1 MGDAPERDRAGGVEE
16 DDKLRRCPG
25 EEFVAVR
32 LTIDL
37 VRERMDGRVLVR
49 DDDRGDSANRDGDC
63 GGFEQEGFRC
73 QGHRRARL
81 EVDTAARCGGG
92 VLVWGGTRDDGAQ
105 GNASGGGSRVDLGA
119 PTRVAAMR

>member
-1 MGDAPERDRAGGVEE
+1 MPRISPRRCSRRGSSKALSFMRLKDGPPDYPSALGGPPQASSRTAARLGDRQRPSHAHRTMGDAPERDRAGGVEE

-49 DDDRGDSANRDGDC
+49 Y
-63 GGFEQEGFRC
+63 
-73 QGHRRARL
+73 
-81 EVDTAARCGGG
+81 
-92 VLVWGGTRDDGAQ
+92 DDG
-105 GNASGGGSRVDLGA
+105 GDR
-119 PTRVAAMR
+119 